1 MLAALELRNLTK
13 RYGNVVGVHDLSLDL
28 APGEVLGFL
37 GPNGAGKTTTIRCVL
52 DMIRPTEGQV
62 RVLGLD
68 ARDGSAAI
76 KRRLGYLPG
85 DLVLYERLTARELL
99 RYFGRLRGGVA
110 AERVDTLAE
119 RLELALDRPIRQLSS
134 GNRQKVGVLQAFMHD
149 PELLVLDEPTSE
161 LDPLVQAAVHEL
173 VREAAGRGAAVFF
186 SSHQLAEVERIADR
200 VAIIRRGKLVAVDT
214 VSALRARAPRLVEV
228 RFAAPVDPE
237 PFRALAPV
245 QAVDAEGQRLRFAV
259 HGPVDAL
266 VKELAR
272 HEVVELLAREPDL
285 EEIFMAY
292 YRGEGDAG

>member
-1 MLAALELRNLTK
+1 MPAALELRNLTK
-13 RYGNVVGVHDLSLDL
+13 RYGNVVGVRDLSLDL
-28 APGEVLGFL
+28 EPGEVLGFL

-52 DMIRPTEGQV
+52 DMIRPTEGRI

-68 ARDGSAAI
+68 ARERSVAI
-76 KRRLGYLPG
+76 RRRLGYLPG

-99 RYFGRLRGGVA
+99 RYFGRLRGGVEA
-110 AERVDTLAE
+110 GRVEALAD
-119 RLELALDRPIRQLSS
+119 RLELVLDRPIRQLSS

-161 LDPLVQAAVHEL
+161 LDPLMQAAVHEL

-200 VAIIRRGKLVAVDT
+200 VAIIRHGELAAVDT

-228 RFAAPVDPE
+228 RFGAPVDPE

-245 QAVDAEGQRLRFAV
+245 QAVDGQGERLRFAV
-259 HGPVDAL
+259 DGPVDAL

-292 YRGEGDAG
+292 YRGEAEAG

>member
-1 MLAALELRNLTK
+1 MDAAVEIRGLTK
-13 RYGNVVGVHDLSLDL
+13 RYGDIVGVHDLTLDL

-37 GPNGAGKTTTIRCVL
+37 GPNGAGKTTTIRVVL
-52 DMIRPTEGQV
+52 DLIRPTEGSV

-68 ARDGSAAI
+68 ARGGSVAI
-76 KRRLGYLPG
+76 RRRLGYLPG
-85 DLVLYERLTARELL
+85 DLVLYERLSGRELL
-99 RYFGRLRGGVA
+99 GYFARLRSAVS
-110 AERVDTLAE
+110 AERIEGLAA
-119 RLELALDRPIRQLSS
+119 RLELDLDRPIRALSS

-161 LDPLVQAAVHEL
+161 LDPLMQSVVHEL
-173 VREAAGRGAAVFF
+173 VGEAAGRGAAVFF

-200 VAIIRRGKLVAVDT
+200 VAIIRRGELVAVDT
-214 VSALRARAPRLVEV
+214 VAALRARAPRLVEV
-228 RFAAPVDPE
+228 RFAGTVDPA
-237 PFRALAPV
+237 PFRALEPV
-245 QAVDAEGQRLRFAV
+245 RSVEGEGERLRFTV

-292 YRGEGDAG
+292 YRGVPDG